1 MNTRGA
7 APGSTIAATGRQ
19 GTGRH
24 SPRIEAFLHGKCRQ
38 NNRAARLHRSPRK
51 PCRPERTTNVNIGLF
66 SDSFTPEISGVV
78 SSIETLREALEKRGH
93 HVYVFTAARP
103 DATVVP
109 GVFRL
114 PSMPL
119 LFLKS
124 LRFAIFYTPRAA
136 RSVKRVQL
144 DVIHTQTEFSLG
156 LFGKMMALRLGI
168 PVVHT
173 YHTMYKDYTHY
184 VTKGHFIKFSQD
196 LVRML
201 TKNYLAG
208 CRLVVAPTEK
218 VASLLASYGVNRPVR
233 IIPSGVKLDRF
244 MEAARDPQSGLR
256 IRQEFGIAPHTPLL
270 VFVGRIA
277 KEKSIDMILD
287 AMPAILRSLPTARLL
302 IVGDGPER
310 TMLEER
316 VRADGLSDAVRFAGP
331 RPWAEIPG
339 CYCAGDVFVSA
350 STTET
355 QGLTVLEAMA
365 CGVPVLARNDPS
377 YASMI
382 GHNRSGMLFDNA
394 GELADQAARVLADR
408 GLARSLAEGAMETV
422 RLYAAETFGERIEAL
437 YREALE
443 TPLHRADFRSFRV
456 VGHASRLSGKG
467 KAIFTGR
474 RRIRRKDGDRTW
486 DTK

>member
-1 MNTRGA
+1 M
-7 APGSTIAATGRQ
+7 
-19 GTGRH
+19 
-24 SPRIEAFLHGKCRQ
+24 
-38 NNRAARLHRSPRK
+38 
-51 PCRPERTTNVNIGLF
+51 NIGLF

-103 DATVVP
+103 DAPVVP

-184 VTKGHFIKFSQD
+184 VTKGHFTKFSQD
-196 LVRML
+196 IVRML

-218 VASLLASYGVNRPVR
+218 VASLLSSYGVNRPIRVV
-233 IIPSGVKLDRF
+233 PSGVKLDRF
-244 MEAARDPQSGLR
+244 MEAARDPHSGLR
-256 IRQEFGIAPHTPLL
+256 IRQEFGISADTPLL
-270 VFVGRIA
+270 VFIGRIA

-287 AMPAILRSLPTARLL
+287 AMPSVLGSLPAAKLL
-302 IVGDGPER
+302 VIGDGPER
-310 TMLEER
+310 APLEEK
-316 VRADGLSDAVRFAGP
+316 VRHDGLSGAVLFAGP

-382 GHNRSGMLFDNA
+382 GHGRSGMLFEHAD
-394 GELADQAARVLADR
+394 ELAGQIVRVLSDR
-408 GLARSLAEGAMETV
+408 GFARALAEGAMETV
-422 RLYAAETFGERIEAL
+422 RLYSAETFGERIEAL

-443 TPLHRADFRSFRV
+443 TPHHRVDYRSFRV
-456 VGHASRLSGKG
+456 VGYASRLSGSG
-467 KAIFTGR
+467 KAIFTGQ
-474 RRIRRKDGDRTW
+474 RRIRRKDREKAWGAE
-486 DTK
+486 